1 MYNDFNDIIANL
13 DNNVNKLII
22 KSKKIKEKFNQNN
35 LVINEENLEI
45 FLKISKNLNLL
56 NDQYEELYI
65 LSLKTNL
72 NTNNLTS
79 EEKYIIRN
87 DKINN
92 IVNKKFL
99 PYILFL
105 QICLQNIDLE
115 NY

>member
-1 MYNDFNDIIANL
+1 MDNDFNDIINNL
-13 DNNVNKLII
+13 DNNLNKLII
-22 KSKKIKEKFNQNN
+22 KSKKIKEKFNQDNFT
-35 LVINEENLEI
+35 INEENLEI

-65 LSLKTNL
+65 LSL
-72 NTNNLTS
+72 NTNNNNLNS
-79 EEKYIIRN
+79 EEKAIIRN

-99 PYILFL
+99 PYMIFL